1 MLTDKLTEQTVA
13 SATAGVGDNA
23 FFYTSPELM
32 EGLTVTASF
41 GPKAAAT
48 EAKTG
53 FGVNYTGMEGL
64 TVKYAVADVVKSNT
78 DNSKW

>member
-1 MLTDKLTEQTVA
+1 
-13 SATAGVGDNA
+13 
-23 FFYTSPELM
+23 M

-48 EAKTG
+48 ESKTG

-64 TVKYAVADVVKSNT
+64 TVKYAVADVVNQIQQQQMVT
-78 DNSKW
+78 LQC